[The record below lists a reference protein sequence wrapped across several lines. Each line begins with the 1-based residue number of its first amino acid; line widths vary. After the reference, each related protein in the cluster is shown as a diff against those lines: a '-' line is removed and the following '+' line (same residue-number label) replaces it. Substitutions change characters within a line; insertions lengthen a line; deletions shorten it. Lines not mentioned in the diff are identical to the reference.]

1 MVAGNE
7 AFSRVNLASC
17 GHRHC
22 RRNYLRHRRQDYGR
36 GYLMNIPI
44 IAGSISG
51 IALALACMGYADITD
66 VAWNRSPVRIDGVW
80 HAEVRHG

>member
-1 MVAGNE
+1 
-7 AFSRVNLASC
+7 
-17 GHRHC
+17 
-22 RRNYLRHRRQDYGR
+22 
-36 GYLMNIPI
+36 MNIPI

-51 IALALACMGYADITD
+51 IALALACMGYANITD